1 MQIHI
6 PPGVDNGTKL
16 KVAGEGEPGANG
28 GAYGNLFVLI
38 KIRPHDVFQRE
49 KSDIICELPI
59 PLELAVNGGI
69 AEVPT
74 ISGKTRMK
82 LASGTQNGTTLRIR
96 GKGMPALKGGVR
108 GDQLVKIKVEIPQK
122 LSPEQKERLNQF
134 LASLK
139 PENQPEVQQFQKKA
153 ERFMQS

>member
-82 LASGTQNGTTLRIR
+82 LAPGTQNGTTL
-96 GKGMPALKGGVR
+96 
-108 GDQLVKIKVEIPQK
+108 
-122 LSPEQKERLNQF
+122 
-134 LASLK
+134 
-139 PENQPEVQQFQKKA
+139 
-153 ERFMQS
+153 